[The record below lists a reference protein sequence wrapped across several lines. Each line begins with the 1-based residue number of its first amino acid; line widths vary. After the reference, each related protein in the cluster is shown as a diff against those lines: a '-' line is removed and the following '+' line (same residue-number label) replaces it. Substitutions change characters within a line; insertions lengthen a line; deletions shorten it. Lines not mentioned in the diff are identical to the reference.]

1 MVEEVGELEPGDGL
15 PERKLLETFYDG
27 RMSESESEWM
37 PWLPLYRVRGQD
49 VYKANVFLT
58 EGS

>member
-1 MVEEVGELEPGDGL
+1 
-15 PERKLLETFYDG
+15 
-27 RMSESESEWM
+27 M

-58 EGS
+58 EGSWT